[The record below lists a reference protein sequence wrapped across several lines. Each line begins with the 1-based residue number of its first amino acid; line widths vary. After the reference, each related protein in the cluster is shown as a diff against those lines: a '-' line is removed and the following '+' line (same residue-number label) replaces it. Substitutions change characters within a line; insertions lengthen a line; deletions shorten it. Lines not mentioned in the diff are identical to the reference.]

1 MYILCAVIF
10 VNFIIQEIMTYQF
23 LCGFSYIQHH
33 EAESTTGSSLCKYDV
48 DILQYFKYMQIKP
61 TEILGEILS

>member
-1 MYILCAVIF
+1 
-10 VNFIIQEIMTYQF
+10 MTYQF